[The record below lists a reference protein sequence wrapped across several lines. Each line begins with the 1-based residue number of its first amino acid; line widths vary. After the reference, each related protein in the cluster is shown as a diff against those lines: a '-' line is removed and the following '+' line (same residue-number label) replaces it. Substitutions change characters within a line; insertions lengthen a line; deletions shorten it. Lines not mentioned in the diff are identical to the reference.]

1 MAGRQPGEGGDVG
14 LRAPA
19 SRLLWSPGELGPFW
33 VLLPVG
39 VPSSADRKWLLV
51 ASPHGKSPLSTL
63 AVSATPGSPW
73 SGVGGADGP
82 TIRPPTGPLS
92 VALGT
97 EGLVSTRR
105 RASRWLALSGF
116 GGPVWGLRGQC
127 WWGQSVG
134 GALPQHSPQAP
145 DRKRVSRADGKET
158 ALPFGEKWRIP
169 SGPDDRA
176 VSPPPSPRRLLL
188 LVFLRMTRQSGQ

>member
-1 MAGRQPGEGGDVG
+1 MTLAFVPLPLACCGVRGSWGRSGFFSLLGCPQVLTGSGCWWPVLMG
-14 LRAPA
+14 RALCP
-19 SRLLWSPGELGPFW
+19 
-33 VLLPVG
+33 
-39 VPSSADRKWLLV
+39 
-51 ASPHGKSPLSTL
+51 L

-73 SGVGGADGP
+73 SGVEGADGP

-134 GALPQHSPQAP
+134 GALPQHSPQVL

-169 SGPDDRA
+169 SGPADRA